1 MVWDSNSK
9 FPVFCMGRIE
19 ICDREGSGKVRD
31 EVVEEELVGHDT
43 STVLRRSQK
52 SEL

>member
-1 MVWDSNSK
+1 M
-9 FPVFCMGRIE
+9 CG
-19 ICDREGSGKVRD
+19 REGSGKVRG

-43 STVLRRSQK
+43 STALQRSQK

>member
-1 MVWDSNSK
+1 VGWGSNSK

-19 ICDREGSGKVRD
+19 ICGREGSGKVRD
-31 EVVEEELVGHDT
+31 KVVEEELVGHDM
-43 STVLRRSQK
+43 SIALQRSQK